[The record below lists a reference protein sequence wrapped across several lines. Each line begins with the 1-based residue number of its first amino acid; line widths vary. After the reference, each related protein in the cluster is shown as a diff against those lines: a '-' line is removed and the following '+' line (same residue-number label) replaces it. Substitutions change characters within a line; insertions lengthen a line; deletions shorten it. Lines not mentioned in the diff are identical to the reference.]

1 MKTKQSKTKT
11 RTKAGRTASL
21 RCDALVR
28 ALTKAEHDFQ
38 RVASHHAVVILSGD
52 EQEINWSLNMAS
64 YRKGIRDGMRSAV
77 KLCPN
82 AEVQRRPAS
91 EPSTTCDDHGRSL

>member
-1 MKTKQSKTKT
+1 MKTNTTIKPKGQPP
-11 RTKAGRTASL
+11 ALG
-21 RCDALVR
+21 CDALVR
-28 ALTKAEHDFQ
+28 ALQNAEHDFQ

-82 AEVQRRPAS
+82 TQAQPDAQN
-91 EPSTTCDDHGRSL
+91 L